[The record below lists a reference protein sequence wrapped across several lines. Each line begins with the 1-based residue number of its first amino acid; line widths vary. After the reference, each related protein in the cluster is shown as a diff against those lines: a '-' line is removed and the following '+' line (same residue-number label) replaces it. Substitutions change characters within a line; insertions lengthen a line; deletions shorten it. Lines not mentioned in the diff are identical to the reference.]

1 MRARRQ
7 ESSDACVKHSYPPK
21 VDNASIHCLDPGEYV
36 LPFFQ
41 KCGLARAKQKEKRAV
56 QSSLNH
62 QIPFQLTD
70 WLILSI
76 YL

>member
-1 MRARRQ
+1 MGAHRQ
-7 ESSDACVKHSYPPK
+7 ESSDACVKHSYPHK
-21 VDNASIHCLDPGEYV
+21 IDNASIHCPGSGEYG
-36 LPFFQ
+36 LPFFP
-41 KCGLARAKQKEKRAV
+41 KCGLGRAKQKEKRAV